1 MGTDITFKRP
11 DGQDAAGYLALA
23 ARGDAPGVVV
33 IQEWWGVQGQIKAIC
48 DRFARAGFSALA
60 PDLYRG
66 QVVPYHDSDAAAK
79 AMNGLDFLDATTQT
93 VRGAA
98 EFLARNG
105 AKTGI
110 VGYCLGGAVTVIAA
124 AKVQGLSAGV
134 AYYGLPPAEAAA
146 PADVK
151 IPLQGHFASQDD
163 WCTPA
168 KVDEFEAGLKAAGKD
183 HAFFRYD
190 GHHAFAN
197 EQRVSVHD
205 RAAAEQAWTRTVAF
219 FEKYLR

>member
-11 DGQDAAGYLALA
+11 DGQDATGYLALA
-23 ARGDAPGVVV
+23 ASGDAPGVVV

-98 EFLARNG
+98 QFLAKNG

-110 VGYCLGGAVTVIAA
+110 VGFCLGGAVTVIAA
-124 AKVQGLSAGV
+124 ARVPGLSAGV

-151 IPLQGHFASQDD
+151 IPLQGHFANQDD

-168 KVDEFEAGLKAAGKD
+168 LVDGFEAGLKAAGKAFD
-183 HAFFRYD
+183 FFRYD
-190 GHHAFAN
+190 AQHAFGN

-205 RAAAEQAWTRTVAF
+205 RAAAEQAWGRTVAF
-219 FEKYLR
+219 FAKHLR

>member
-1 MGTDITFKRP
+1 MGTDIAFKRP
-11 DGQDAAGYLALA
+11 DGQDATGYLALA

-66 QVVPYHDSDAAAK
+66 QVVPYHDSEAAGK

-98 EFLARNG
+98 EFLSRSG

-124 AKVQGLSAGV
+124 AKVPNLSAAI
-134 AYYGLPPAEAAA
+134 AYYGLPPAAVAA

-151 IPLQGHFASQDD
+151 IPLQGHFASLDD
-163 WCTPA
+163 WCTPEL
-168 KVDEFEAGLKAAGKD
+168 VDGFEKGLKAAGKD
-183 HAFFRYD
+183 FELFRYN

-205 RAAAEQAWTRTVAF
+205 RAAAEQAWSRTVAF
-219 FEKYLR
+219 FERYLR